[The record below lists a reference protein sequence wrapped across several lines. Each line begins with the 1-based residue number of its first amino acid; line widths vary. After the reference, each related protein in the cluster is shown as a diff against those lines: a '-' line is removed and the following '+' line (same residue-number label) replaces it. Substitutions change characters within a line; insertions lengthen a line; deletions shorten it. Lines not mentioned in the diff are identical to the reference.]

1 MEAMAPNYANNIG
14 IATTERDAIWAIV
27 RYLEMDE
34 GKDHEERGEPDN
46 HILRSVKVLSAFMQ
60 KVDSLH
66 EFANPGTFRTH
77 A

>member
-1 MEAMAPNYANNIG
+1 MEAIAPNYYADDIG
-14 IATTERDAIWAIV
+14 IATAERDAIWTIV
-27 RYLEMDE
+27 RYLE
-34 GKDHEERGEPDN
+34 KDHEERGEPDN
-46 HILRSVKVLSAFMQ
+46 HIFRCVKVLSAFVQ